1 MFNVNKATHNILVLN
16 TQIISSKRNMYVS
29 SALDPV
35 NSLSQNPN
43 DVSPEPR
50 FRLCGQNFIKHL
62 KRQMKMSPSFSA
74 SRTREFVAESMLCL
88 QNRLCSENS
97 PNLPCIFYFFSFLSL
112 LTKTIVSNAT
122 GILLDDLMGPP
133 YKKRHPRKAWNIT
146 AQGV

>member
-1 MFNVNKATHNILVLN
+1 VFNVNKATHNILVLN

-97 PNLPCIFYFFSFLSL
+97 PNLPCIFYFFLFCLC
-112 LTKTIVSNAT
+112 
-122 GILLDDLMGPP
+122 
-133 YKKRHPRKAWNIT
+133 
-146 AQGV
+146 